1 MNQKKERERPSILL
15 FPLKGN
21 KGHKKINTMP
31 KKILAI
37 EDDRFLRKLLIDRLL
52 EEGYSVEGA
61 IDGEEGLKKTK
72 ESTFDLILLD
82 LVLPGIGGFEV
93 LVSLKK
99 DQNLKKIPVLI
110 LSNLGQKEEIE
121 KGLKLGA
128 IDYIIKA
135 HFTLDEIV
143 EKIKKIL
150 KKDET
155 E

>member
-1 MNQKKERERPSILL
+1 
-15 FPLKGN
+15 
-21 KGHKKINTMP
+21 MP

>member
-1 MNQKKERERPSILL
+1 
-15 FPLKGN
+15 LKRN

-37 EDDRFLRKLLIDRLL
+37 EDDRFLRKLLIDRIL

-61 IDGEEGLKKTK
+61 IDGEEGLKKVK
-72 ESTFDLILLD
+72 ENAFDLILLD

-99 DQNLKKIPVLI
+99 DQSLKKIPVLI

-121 KGLKLGA
+121 KGLRLGA

-155 E
+155 K